1 MSRSVLVVDD
11 SAVATRQLVKIV
23 EGLTGFTVVAT
34 AVDGTEGIKL
44 YERHKPDLV
53 FLDVVMPVLNG
64 IECLRTIMQITPTA
78 RVVVVSSLGAVDR
91 DVEEALRLGARGVIN
106 KPFDAKRVAD
116 TIAELFEEDQDHA

>member
-11 SAVATRQLVKIV
+11 SAVTTHQLVKII
-23 EGLTGFTVVAT
+23 EGLAGFTVVAT
-34 AVDGTEGIKL
+34 ATNGTEGIKL

-53 FLDVVMPVLNG
+53 FLDVVMPVLDG

-78 RVVVVSSLGAVDR
+78 CVVVVSSLGGVDR
-91 DVEEALRLGARGVIN
+91 KVEEALRLGARGVIN
-106 KPFDAKRVAD
+106 KPFDAKRVVD